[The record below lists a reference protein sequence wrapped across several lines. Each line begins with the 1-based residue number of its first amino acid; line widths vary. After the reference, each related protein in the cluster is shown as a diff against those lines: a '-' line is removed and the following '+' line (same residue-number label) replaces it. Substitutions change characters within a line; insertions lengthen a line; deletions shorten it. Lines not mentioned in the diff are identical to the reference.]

1 MAIFPLGAI
10 IRNRR
15 EELGLTQEDLADGV
29 CSVPTL
35 SRIENGERIPTKNHL
50 EMLLQRLGYS
60 AMSLDYYTDNLQ
72 FRISELKFKVR
83 QSYVAR
89 DYIAAKKYLD
99 ECIQAI
105 NSAHGTKNPSSPIDT
120 QFILLY
126 DVLLNKATQPTEE
139 RLQQLETAI
148 QLTCRKQYSDR
159 IFYVLSYEEILLLNG
174 IAISYAKLGEFDQA
188 ISILFS
194 LKDYY
199 TRHVVSLEEA
209 LRTQPLIIYSLSKYL
224 GQCGRYDE
232 CIEVCDQ
239 GIRIAKES
247 GRAALI
253 HKILYNRAW
262 AMLKRDDPGDK
273 LGAKQTLRR
282 AFYASDLLGKNDD
295 ANHIKSYYATTFGEE
310 LSV

>member
-15 EELGLTQEDLADGV
+15 EELGLTQEDLADGI

-120 QFILLY
+120 QFIALY
-126 DVLLNKATQPTEE
+126 DVLLNKRSISLEQK
-139 RLQQLETAI
+139 LQAFETAI
-148 QLTCRKQYSDR
+148 QLTCRKQFSER
-159 IFYVLSYEEILLLNG
+159 VFYALSYEEILILNN
-174 IAISYAKLGEFDQA
+174 IAICYADRGDLEQA
-188 ISILFS
+188 IAILSSI
-194 LKDYY
+194 KDHYM
-199 TRHVVSLEEA
+199 RNGVSQEES
-209 LRTQPLIIYSLSKYL
+209 LRTQIMILYNLSKYL
-224 GQCGRYDE
+224 GQFGQYDE
-232 CIEVCDQ
+232 CIEVCDY

-247 GRAALI
+247 GRTSLL
-253 HKILYNRAW
+253 HKLLYNRGW
-262 AMLKRDDPGDK
+262 AHLKRDSSGDR
-273 LGAKQTLRR
+273 LNAKITLRR
-282 AFYASDLLGKNDD
+282 AYCSADLLGRTSD
-295 ANHIKSYYATTFGEE
+295 ANHIKTFYESTFGEE
-310 LSV
+310 LSI